1 MVVAAAGRLEPG
13 LFPRQ
18 PDKPKQY
25 SPHSTGINRI
35 GAEIGRGTLDTRFV
49 DVSAALQ
56 YLAAVNEV
64 EKARLYDWSL
74 ACRAAQADKKGWQS
88 WVEALNPKGKTN

>member
-1 MVVAAAGRLEPG
+1 M
-13 LFPRQ
+13 
-18 PDKPKQY
+18 
-25 SPHSTGINRI
+25 
-35 GAEIGRGTLDTRFV
+35 

-88 WVEALNPKGKTN
+88 WVKALNPKGKTN